1 MKDFI
6 KTFFIGLTTIVLFVF
21 IVAFFALSAIFAL
34 GLFFVMFVK
43 HIIFFFQGHNLKEPM
58 DIDIEAEK
66 ILNQVKSTPI
76 AENPAPS
83 NVQTPPPSQQV
94 IIQTMPGTVISTGIG
109 PNGQP
114 IIITGTQPINNTPP
128 IQNIET
134 EKEEN
139 SND

>member
-34 GLFFVMFVK
+34 GLFFVMFAK

-66 ILNQVKSTPI
+66 ILNQTKNTPVS
-76 AENPAPS
+76 ENSASS

-114 IIITGTQPINNTPP
+114 IIITGAQPINNTPP

-134 EKEEN
+134 VKEEN

>member
-34 GLFFVMFVK
+34 GLFFVMFAK
-43 HIIFFFQGHNLKEPM
+43 HIIFFFH
-58 DIDIEAEK
+58 IDIEAEK
-66 ILNQVKSTPI
+66 ILNQTKNTPVS
-76 AENPAPS
+76 ENSASS

-114 IIITGTQPINNTPP
+114 IIITGAQPINNTPP

-134 EKEEN
+134 VKEEN